1 MGILSFIVLPA
12 YMLTLRFAV
21 KSVFPLLLLILLSLP
36 LHADED
42 VEEIVDDSVAEEVEA
57 VEDDLDDEAEDAAAE
72 GLDRAAEEA
81 AEAAQDALAEA
92 LERRQEA
99 QGKLDEVL
107 GDTLENQV
115 EHLLERTSAAE
126 DESITD
132 DLSEEELTQLWDVEE
147 RLDNLEL
154 DALPDQFIKVLTP
167 GQLQQARVQGLTILA
182 TQPLQALGG
191 ILVTFAPL
199 PDDAELDVAPNHL
212 YQLDGDSSPQTTES
226 EPPLPAAGLA
236 AMTGLQAPL
245 PAQRRIGLMDSAID
259 TAHPCLQTADVIQRS
274 FVAAGSQP
282 DQRHGTAMA
291 SVMAG
296 AADCGAAGVLSQ
308 ATLVNAIVFARS
320 PQGPVVASA
329 TQLITGLDWL
339 LQEQVRLVNLSLSG
353 PPNPVLEAAL
363 TQARKLGVQLIS
375 SVGNEGGA
383 AFPRYPAAYDSV
395 LAVTAVDRNKQIFTR
410 AVRGDH
416 VELAAPGV
424 GMAVAGDGGTYRM
437 DGTSLAAALTTA
449 ALAVRP
455 PQDAADERR
464 QLQQS
469 ALDLGE
475 PGRDTVYG
483 YGLLQ
488 MQGLTEINAENR

>member
-1 MGILSFIVLPA
+1 M
-12 YMLTLRFAV
+12 

-36 LHADED
+36 LHADDD
-42 VEEIVDDSVAEEVEA
+42 VEDSVDDSVAEEVE
-57 VEDDLDDEAEDAAAE
+57 DDLDDDAEEAAED
-72 GLDRAAEEA
+72 GLDRAADEA
-81 AEAAQDALAEA
+81 AEAAQEALAEA
-92 LERRQEA
+92 MERRQAA
-99 QGKLDEVL
+99 QEKLDETL
-107 GDTLENQV
+107 EDALENQV
-115 EHLLERTSAAE
+115 ERLLEKTSAAE
-126 DESITD
+126 DESITED
-132 DLSEEELTQLWDVEE
+132 VSEEELTQLWDVEE

-154 DALPDQFIKVLTP
+154 DALPDQFIKVLTAE
-167 GQLQQARVQGLTILA
+167 QLQQARAQGLTILA
-182 TQPLQALGG
+182 TQPLEALGG

-199 PDDAELDVAPNHL
+199 PEDADLDVAPNHL
-212 YQLDGDSSPQTTES
+212 YQLDGDSSPQPAES

-259 TAHPCLQTADVIQRS
+259 TAHPCLHTADVLQRS
-274 FVAAGSQP
+274 FVADGSQP

-424 GMAVAGDGGTYRM
+424 GMAVAGEGGTYRM

-449 ALAVRP
+449 ALATRP
-455 PQDAADERR
+455 PQDATAERQ